1 MKNRVVVE
9 FNEDGYLLYSET
21 FPGAYTRGS
30 SLEEAMS
37 KMPEEIKRYCTWA
50 SIELGDE
57 VESSIIQENQS
68 ELKICDADSEVIF
81 NSEKNPLTVEE
92 YNFLKKLSIKS
103 AEDFQKLYDSIPDK
117 DTTNLKER
125 QTFYGSIPRT
135 AGEMYNHTND
145 VTDYYVGEIGADI
158 YNVANI
164 VDNRIKALE
173 SIEAQENFLQ
183 NQVFDG
189 SYGEQWSLRK
199 VLRRFIWHDRIHGK
213 AMYRMA
219 AKLWKEDTLVN
230 PFFFHKD

>member
-1 MKNRVVVE
+1 MENRVVAE

-37 KMPEEIKRYCTWA
+37 KMPEEIKRYCSWA
-50 SIELGDE
+50 SIELTDE
-57 VESSIIQENQS
+57 GENIIVQETYS
-68 ELKICDADSEVIF
+68 KLKISDADSEVIF
-81 NSEKNPLTVEE
+81 NSEKKALTMDE
-92 YNFLKKLSIKS
+92 YNSLKKLVMKS
-103 AEDFQKLYDSIPDK
+103 AEDFQKLYESIPDK
-117 DTTNLKER
+117 DTTSLEER

-135 AGEMYNHTND
+135 AGEMYIHTNG

-158 YNVANI
+158 NNVANI
-164 VDNRIKALE
+164 VENRIKALE

-219 AKLWKEDTLVN
+219 AKLWKEDIIVDH
-230 PFFFHKD
+230 FFFK